1 MPTILF
7 RQILNEWK
15 RDGGKAIFR
24 FSLGDVDLYD
34 SQSS

>member
-15 RDGGKAIFR
+15 GTAARLF
-24 FSLGDVDLYD
+24 FVSLGDVDLYD